1 MADQLP
7 LDDFLLDVVKNG
19 MLDSS
24 SSSSSS
30 SSSDSDSSS
39 SSGSD
44 DGYQFHDRRLLRE
57 MPTMRETKFRRL
69 FGMCRSTFEALVDD
83 TQDEL
88 PMGNTQ
94 TLITLMAVLHTRWR
108 FLL

>member
-7 LDDFLLDVVKNG
+7 IDGFVLNALKNG
-19 MLDSS
+19 MLD

-69 FGMCRSTFEALVDD
+69 FGMCRQTFEALVED

-94 TLITLMAVLHTRWR
+94 
-108 FLL
+108 FLLRFKGSFAH